1 MKVQLRVL
9 PAKKIGILRMEY
21 VWHVLNGCLTVKNV
35 TKLSKIASPAKM
47 VSITK
52 TKNVKIVRN

>member
-1 MKVQLRVL
+1 MKVQLHAPPV
-9 PAKKIGILRMEY
+9 KKIGILRMEY
-21 VWHVLNGCLTVKNV
+21 VWHVLNGCLTAKNV

-52 TKNVKIVRN
+52 RKNVKIVRN